1 MNTMLTDW
9 FTFVNRYLRKSTIQM
24 KKISETPV
32 KEQIAYLQKFTKEKI
47 TYEKVAKIIGLKG
60 KQGIGMRV
68 KRNQPLE
75 EWEIEKIKEAYDICS
90 QSPQN
95 LDDCIEIEHI
105 HINPS
110 CGHGTVVMDEPEIT
124 PIKLGTQMIQSV
136 LKISDVKKLK
146 TFKACGD
153 SMETVIE
160 DGDILLVDTGR
171 IDFNNGGI
179 FLLTIN
185 NDWYVK
191 RLRKRLSGELD
202 VISDNNKYPIETFK
216 PNDNIEIVVKG
227 RVVKNLSRGL

>member
-1 MNTMLTDW
+1 MLFPELFETLQNLIQFKPSQQNIADILG
-9 FTFVNRYLRKSTIQM
+9 VRQGAISNRISRKSPLTFEELQKIENAY
-24 KKISETPV
+24 KISGRLTG
-32 KEQIAYLQKFTKEKI
+32 QILNI
-47 TYEKVAKIIGLKG
+47 
-60 KQGIGMRV
+60 KQE
-68 KRNQPLE
+68 N
-75 EWEIEKIKEAYDICS
+75 
-90 QSPQN
+90 PQ
-95 LDDCIEIEHI
+95 LPDDCIELEHI